1 MKSQAI
7 PLFFLPLLQV
17 SPYRCCPREA
27 SALLCS
33 RKEDERASHAGC
45 ERAQWAGEEGVSMA
59 KTCLCPSG
67 GEPVSGA
74 DCLRA
79 PNQETLVNINCEI
92 LTPATAS
99 LEVINVLFVVV

>member
-7 PLFFLPLLQV
+7 PLFFSPLLQV

-33 RKEDERASHAGC
+33 RKEDERASHAGR
-45 ERAQWAGEEGVSMA
+45 ERAQWTGEEGVAMA

-79 PNQETLVNINCEI
+79 PNQETLVNINFEI
-92 LTPATAS
+92 LTPATVS

>member
-1 MKSQAI
+1 
-7 PLFFLPLLQV
+7 
-17 SPYRCCPREA
+17 
-27 SALLCS
+27 
-33 RKEDERASHAGC
+33 
-45 ERAQWAGEEGVSMA
+45 MA

-79 PNQETLVNINCEI
+79 PNQETLVNINFEI
-92 LTPATAS
+92 LTPATVS